1 VRTGFWF
8 GNMSERDLGIDWR
21 IILKWV
27 VKKLDGDID
36 CSDLAEGRN
45 RRRAMR

>member
-1 VRTGFWF
+1 
-8 GNMSERDLGIDWR
+8 MSERDLGIDER

-27 VKKLDGDID
+27 LRKLDGDIYWI
-36 CSDLAEGRN
+36 DLAEIRN